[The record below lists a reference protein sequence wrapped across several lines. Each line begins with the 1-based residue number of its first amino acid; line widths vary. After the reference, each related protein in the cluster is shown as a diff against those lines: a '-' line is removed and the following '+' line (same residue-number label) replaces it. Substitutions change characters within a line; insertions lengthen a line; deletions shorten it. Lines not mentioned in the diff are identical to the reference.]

1 MLIVLFP
8 MMGMAQQDSVLW
20 YDRVHELDE
29 VTVDK
34 KREPYSRKDNPAV
47 ELMRRVIVHK
57 RLTDPT
63 KKDYCKYDTYQKLI
77 LALND
82 VTP

>member
-1 MLIVLFP
+1 MKNAERAIFLMLIVLFP

-34 KREPYSRKDNPAV
+34 KREAYSRKDNPAV
-47 ELMRRVIVHK
+47 ELMRRVIEHK
-57 RLTDPT
+57 RLTEPT
-63 KKDYCKYDTYQKLI
+63 KKD
-77 LALND
+77 
-82 VTP
+82 

>member
-1 MLIVLFP
+1 MAARIVLLGIFALIP
-8 MMGMAQQDSVLW
+8 VMCMAQQDSVLW

-47 ELMRRVIVHK
+47 
-57 RLTDPT
+57 
-63 KKDYCKYDTYQKLI
+63 
-77 LALND
+77 
-82 VTP
+82 

>member
-1 MLIVLFP
+1 MAARIVLLGIFALIP
-8 MMGMAQQDSVLW
+8 VMCMAQQDSVLW

-47 ELMRRVIVHK
+47 ELMRRVIEHK

-63 KKDYCKYDTYQKLI
+63 KKDYCT
-77 LALND
+77 
-82 VTP
+82 